1 MQKSMALRAVT
12 GLRNR
17 CSLLFSGCEKG
28 PPCSVLP
35 IPLREAAHHTAGGVQ
50 WSYAAPPELRMPD
63 DGSSSPSMAQ
73 ATASPTFTPSTPADR
88 MPPA

>member
-17 CSLLFSGCEKG
+17 CSPFA
-28 PPCSVLP
+28 
-35 IPLREAAHHTAGGVQ
+35 EAARKGSLLRGAHPLERVSHHAAEGAQ